1 LEYNFFDYLINGK
14 LFGTRFNYDNKL
26 SNKKITD
33 SIYDEILNKFDIIY
47 YLKSLNRLKMIENIF
62 FDDNQRNLYRYLSE
76 KEYYYK
82 YIKKDFKLDFI
93 ELINK
98 NIDNKSTKEYYI
110 NLFENNNHSLI
121 DEKIFDMI
129 NKCIK

>member
-1 LEYNFFDYLINGK
+1 MEYNFFDYLINGK